1 MIIQMMLQQVLY
13 NITDKNDS
21 MRETRYDH
29 NSVDD
34 NDLQNCSN
42 TATTLLPIFHS

>member
-21 MRETRYDH
+21 MRETRYDR
-29 NSVDD
+29 NSVVEKDCLNYASFQKD
-34 NDLQNCSN
+34 IK
-42 TATTLLPIFHS
+42 ATE